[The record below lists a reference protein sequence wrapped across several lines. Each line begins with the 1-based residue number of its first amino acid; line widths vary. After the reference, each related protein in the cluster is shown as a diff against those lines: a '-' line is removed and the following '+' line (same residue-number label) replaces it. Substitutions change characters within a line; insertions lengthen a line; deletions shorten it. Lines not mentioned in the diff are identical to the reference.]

1 VFGLGWPEILML
13 VVIALLVFG
22 PEKLPQ
28 AAQQAARALRELR
41 RLANNAK
48 ADLRSNLG
56 PEFADFD
63 PADLHPRNF
72 VRKHLLDDLERDWN
86 ATPATAAK
94 KIRSPRSPSS
104 GWARSRRTTPRRP
117 DRARSSGRASGVS
130 PPGRSVRPE
139 GPGRGPGVHVSRR
152 GPAKHMPL
160 RPA

>member
-1 VFGLGWPEILML
+1 LPQEEFTVFGLGWPEILML

-86 ATPATAAK
+86 ATPATATAV
-94 KIRSPRSPSS
+94 PNPQ
-104 GWARSRRTTPRRP
+104 
-117 DRARSSGRASGVS
+117 
-130 PPGRSVRPE
+130 
-139 GPGRGPGVHVSRR
+139 
-152 GPAKHMPL
+152 PAKPEL
-160 RPA
+160 GVGEIPPYDPEAT